1 MAKSIKHPYQP
12 SANMGCDTEFYLSKK
27 KNSPIP
33 YQSLCSTKHVAILI
47 QSFYIHIKLL
57 KFGP

>member
-27 KNSPIP
+27 KKFPYPIP
-33 YQSLCSTKHVAILI
+33 KPLFHETCCNFDTIFLYSHQIA
-47 QSFYIHIKLL
+47 
-57 KFGP
+57 